1 MTYRWALSG
10 VLERP
15 YFVREEFF
23 VNSMVAKEGPSVD
36 PIVLAPLVQ
45 VYEKAAFLGGLTIAV
60 GRSLTMPVAVVAYD
74 GDRPI
79 ASIEHSSAYTDPA
92 YRGRGIM
99 GELIA
104 EFEVH
109 YPDWMLY
116 REASGHAR
124 SFTKGGEASLRKA
137 YRLMVQRGAIIPEQ
151 GDNTWQK
158 DNSPFQRRM
167 SRPVASP

>member
-1 MTYRWALSG
+1 MTYCWALSG
-10 VLERP
+10 ILERP

-23 VNSMVAKEGPSVD
+23 VNAMIAKEGPGVE
-36 PIVLAPLVQ
+36 PILLAPLVQ
-45 VYEKAAFLGGLTIAV
+45 VYEKAAFLSGLTIAV
-60 GRSLTMPVAVVAYD
+60 GRSLTMPVTAVAYD
-74 GDRPI
+74 GDKPI
-79 ASIEHSSAYTDPA
+79 ASVEHSSAYTDPD

-116 REASGHAR
+116 REATGHAR
-124 SFTKGGEASLRKA
+124 SFTNGGAASLRKA
-137 YRLMVQRGAIIPEQ
+137 YRLMVQRGAVIPER
-151 GDNTWQK
+151 GDNSWQK

-167 SRPVASP
+167 SRLAASR